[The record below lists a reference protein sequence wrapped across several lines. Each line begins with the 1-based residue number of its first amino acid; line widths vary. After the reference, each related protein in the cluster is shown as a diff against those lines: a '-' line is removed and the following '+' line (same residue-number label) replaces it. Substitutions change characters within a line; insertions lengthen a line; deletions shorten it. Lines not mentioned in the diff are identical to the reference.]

1 MWLAATNGNS
11 KQKKGEASCTC
22 SDPRGSSTMA
32 KQGAADASQKPIDPS
47 SLSITEALA
56 GTFVAT
62 VFEFVQLNTVTPKVL
77 NDAVALMYER
87 TGIAQIKGTSRA
99 PPPPPPDD
107 SNITTAATA
116 QEIWTVYKK
125 VLGDQ
130 GIFLL
135 NIAAL
140 GNNENGKH
148 TSVHQ
153 GPGEG
158 GLLSQDDVPEHV
170 LARPVPQG
178 PPHPAA
184 AAQGVAI
191 SPHGL
196 VKKRGT
202 PRDKLVC
209 H

>member
-1 MWLAATNGNS
+1 
-11 KQKKGEASCTC
+11 
-22 SDPRGSSTMA
+22 MA

-77 NDAVALMYER
+77 NDAVGLMYER
-87 TGIAQIKGTSRA
+87 TGIAQIEGTSRA

-107 SNITTAATA
+107 PNITTAATA
-116 QEIWTVYKK
+116 QEIWTVYKE
-125 VLGDQ
+125 VIGDQ

-148 TSVHQ
+148 TSVKQ
-153 GPGEG
+153 
-158 GLLSQDDVPEHV
+158 V
-170 LARPVPQG
+170 
-178 PPHPAA
+178 
-184 AAQGVAI
+184 
-191 SPHGL
+191 
-196 VKKRGT
+196 
-202 PRDKLVC
+202 
-209 H
+209 